1 MVGNKREDK
10 EDKVEVALTSCS
22 KEQQYLLNHGCYSWA
37 PVFNLK
43 ASIPLTL

>member
-1 MVGNKREDK
+1 MEEGTKNKK
-10 EDKVEVALTSCS
+10 TEVSLTLCNTSES
-22 KEQQYLLNHGCYSWA
+22 LWLLRT